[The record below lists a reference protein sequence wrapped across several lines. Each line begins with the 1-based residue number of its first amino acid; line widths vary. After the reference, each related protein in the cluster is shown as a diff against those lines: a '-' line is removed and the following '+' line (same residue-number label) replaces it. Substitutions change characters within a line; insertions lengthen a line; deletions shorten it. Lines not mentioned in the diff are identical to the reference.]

1 MEAYPMTSSGVKP
14 CVSLRSILD
23 GAVFVGAEDIL
34 AMDCQFRPAACG
46 QRSVLVYG
54 LDAHEL
60 DPVAVDQAIEQG
72 AVGII
77 TERLLPYS
85 IPQCLVPDA
94 RHAFATLSHAMA
106 GSPTK
111 DMLSIG
117 VMGTHGK
124 TTTSLLISAMLK
136 QLGGRVGY
144 RTTLGVS
151 NGVQHRSNAYCD
163 PNSNELS
170 RWLKSSLSKDC
181 PAVILELTDR
191 MLTKRSASGLEFD
204 VLVLP
209 SLRLS
214 QRVSHLEMRAVET
227 AMLRACDQLKK
238 HGLIIYNAD
247 DARLNQWIQRLGL
260 PAIGYGLDADADVR
274 GKRMQQDHGFQ
285 SLMVSAG
292 NSLMPMN
299 TPLIGD
305 HNARHMLA
313 AVATGYAFGLELHEV
328 IGGVERMSRIPG
340 RMQSVQCG
348 QDFPVYVDSA
358 DHADRIAVSLHALS
372 RHGNGSPIVCVAEVP
387 EHANGDSRAAFG
399 RVLERSA
406 SKVILTQSRRP
417 ASSGQALMWEVLDGC
432 ERPAAIQLVPNRAA
446 AIELALRSASP
457 GEQVLLAG
465 WGADKWT
472 SGNDRTPR
480 CDWDVAEQVLRAT
493 PQELSKA
500 ASIK

>member
-1 MEAYPMTSSGVKP
+1 MSRLGSDLTTYPVPGHVNRRLKRVELGNDAHAARLIEIQKLFWHGGLSN
-14 CVSLRSILD
+14 
-23 GAVFVGAEDIL
+23 DIL
-34 AMDCQFRPAACG
+34 WSQTLRIFTLNLRRCRFRWCWKISLPWICQFRPAACG

-214 QRVSHLEMRAVET
+214 QRVSHLR
-227 AMLRACDQLKK
+227 
-238 HGLIIYNAD
+238 
-247 DARLNQWIQRLGL
+247 DA
-260 PAIGYGLDADADVR
+260 
-274 GKRMQQDHGFQ
+274 
-285 SLMVSAG
+285 
-292 NSLMPMN
+292 
-299 TPLIGD
+299 
-305 HNARHMLA
+305 
-313 AVATGYAFGLELHEV
+313 
-328 IGGVERMSRIPG
+328 SR
-340 RMQSVQCG
+340 
-348 QDFPVYVDSA
+348 
-358 DHADRIAVSLHALS
+358 
-372 RHGNGSPIVCVAEVP
+372 
-387 EHANGDSRAAFG
+387 
-399 RVLERSA
+399 
-406 SKVILTQSRRP
+406 
-417 ASSGQALMWEVLDGC
+417 
-432 ERPAAIQLVPNRAA
+432 
-446 AIELALRSASP
+446 
-457 GEQVLLAG
+457 
-465 WGADKWT
+465 
-472 SGNDRTPR
+472 
-480 CDWDVAEQVLRAT
+480 
-493 PQELSKA
+493 
-500 ASIK
+500 